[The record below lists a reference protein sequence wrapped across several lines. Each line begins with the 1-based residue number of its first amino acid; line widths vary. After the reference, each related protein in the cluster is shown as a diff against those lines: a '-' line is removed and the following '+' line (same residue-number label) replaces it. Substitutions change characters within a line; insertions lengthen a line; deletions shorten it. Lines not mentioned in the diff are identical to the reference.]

1 MKKCRVLE
9 LIGGSL
15 TDGGAETLVK
25 DYVMNLD
32 KNRFEAAVFVDWTIS
47 ETANTKIL
55 TEKGQ
60 LIYTAYPG
68 YSLFWRGINR
78 FFRKTFIVRG
88 IRKAIRE
95 FNPDVIHVHLNALQ
109 YLTML
114 GDELKGRKLFY
125 TCHSTVEA
133 MLVQCPEEDKAA
145 RELVHRYGLRFI
157 ALHDA
162 MANELNARY
171 GVDDTTVLNN
181 GIDIDRFRHVKETKK
196 EIRDSIGIPDESFV
210 VGHVGRFV
218 PVKNHEFI
226 LKIFKRVIEIRPDS
240 VLLLVGDGEGLDDFK
255 NKVAE
260 SGLNK
265 CVVILSNRTDVP
277 QLLKAMDVFLFP
289 SLFEGLGNALIE
301 AQAAGIRCVA
311 SKNVPESAFVSDLVY
326 PMDLSDSLEK
336 WCDAVLDTNKH
347 GVYNDRMGEYDI
359 KSSVREL
366 ERLYLKGK
374 TIGE

>member
-60 LIYTAYPG
+60 LIYTAYPK
-68 YSLFWRGINR
+68 YSLFWRGIDR
-78 FFRKTFIVRG
+78 YFRTTFMVRG

-145 RELVHRYGLRFI
+145 RELVRRYGLRFI

-181 GIDIDRFRHVKETKK
+181 GIDTDRFKHVKETKK

-210 VGHVGRFV
+210 VGHVGRFSEE
-218 PVKNHEFI
+218 KNHKLI
-226 LKIFKRVIEIRPDS
+226 LEIFKKAKEKKNKAF
-240 VLLLVGDGEGLDDFK
+240 LLLVGDGQLKPEVEEKLKKAELDT
-255 NKVAE
+255 
-260 SGLNK
+260 SSL
-265 CVVILSNRTDVP
+265 ILSHRSDIP
-277 QLLKAMDVFLFP
+277 RILKSMDVFLFP
-289 SLFEGLGNALIE
+289 STYEGLGIALIE
-301 AQAAGIRCVA
+301 AQSAGIRCVV
-311 SKNVPESAFVSDLVY
+311 SKNVPEEAFVSDLVT
-326 PMDLSDSLEK
+326 PIDLSESLDCWAEAVVDEK
-336 WCDAVLDTNKH
+336 RRSSYKNRL
-347 GVYNDRMGEYDI
+347 GEYDI
-359 KSSVREL
+359 KTSVRKL
-366 ERLYLKGK
+366 EKLYL
-374 TIGE
+374 GED